1 MGRTSWP
8 DENSRILLNILN
20 EEKNRGVS
28 KFNWG
33 NIAKKFNAQKECNV
47 TGKQVQNHYSDLKE
61 RYKGWE
67 ELQGLSGISFNPIT
81 KKVAVDEK
89 SLERYNAF
97 IERNAKY
104 GLKIIRGE
112 LANIDEMSKLFDG
125 KFAHGVGGCFSPAM
139 AKGPSYLSR
148 QIEDL
153 TNDETSQD
161 NEVSGDDEFKETMFD
176 DEHKA
181 PPTLVDQKVFVGTS
195 RKRKVEEPISPE
207 ERKRRET
214 SFDRVIALLM
224 DNVRR
229 ASIIIA
235 LEELR
240 RSLVPSDANLMI
252 ERNLLVDGKYIK
264 VDEQIGICLYILAK
278 GSSYR
283 DVADRFKHSISTICV
298 YFKKVLDALVI
309 LSHDIIRPHR
319 DLLEV
324 PPEVENN
331 SLYWPYFKDAI
342 GAIDGTHIE
351 AVISDRTGTPFRN
364 RNGRKT
370 WNVLGCCSFDRI
382 FTFINVGWE
391 GSAHDLT
398 VWRDSLTASKY
409 VFPHP
414 PEEKVEGV
422 LKTMP
427 QMLPKY
433 QMSIIVSCFTLH
445 NFIRMHK
452 LGIPIVQHDAVIGR
466 TDTNLDDKDRMSLM
480 SKVRM
485 DIAKAIWKDNN
496 PEEHEDGVSQ
506 NDNEEEHMEV
516 DDPNN

>member
-28 KFNWG
+28 KFHWG

-81 KKVAVDEK
+81 KKIV
-89 SLERYNAF
+89 
-97 IERNAKY
+97 RNGKY

-125 KFAHGVGGCFSPAM
+125 KFAHGVGGCFSPTL

-153 TNDETSQD
+153 TNDDTSQD

-195 RKRKVEEPISPE
+195 RKRKAEEPISPE

-214 SFDRVIALLM
+214 SFDRVIALLSGTG
-224 DNVRR
+224 V
-229 ASIIIA
+229 
-235 LEELR
+235 
-240 RSLVPSDANLMI
+240 
-252 ERNLLVDGKYIK
+252 
-264 VDEQIGICLYILAK
+264 
-278 GSSYR
+278 GSSSKQPSTAEMVS
-283 DVADRFKHSISTICV
+283 DELTKMKVAEESGDA
-298 YFKKVLDALVI
+298 YFVSA
-309 LSHDIIRPHR
+309 
-319 DLLEV
+319 
-324 PPEVENN
+324 
-331 SLYWPYFKDAI
+331 DAI

-364 RNGRKT
+364 PNGRKT
-370 WNVLGCCSFDRI
+370 WNVLGCCSFDKI

-414 PEEKVEGV
+414 PKGKYYLVDSGYLNTIGYLPPICDPNVRFHLPEFKHGPPIGMLEHFNYRHSSLRMKVECAFGQLKKRWKV

-466 TDTNLDDKDRMSLM
+466 TDTNLDDKD
-480 SKVRM
+480 
-485 DIAKAIWKDNN
+485 
-496 PEEHEDGVSQ
+496 
-506 NDNEEEHMEV
+506 
-516 DDPNN
+516 

>member
-1 MGRTSWP
+1 
-8 DENSRILLNILN
+8 
-20 EEKNRGVS
+20 
-28 KFNWG
+28 
-33 NIAKKFNAQKECNV
+33 
-47 TGKQVQNHYSDLKE
+47 
-61 RYKGWE
+61 
-67 ELQGLSGISFNPIT
+67 
-81 KKVAVDEK
+81 
-89 SLERYNAF
+89 
-97 IERNAKY
+97 
-104 GLKIIRGE
+104 
-112 LANIDEMSKLFDG
+112 
-125 KFAHGVGGCFSPAM
+125 
-139 AKGPSYLSR
+139 
-148 QIEDL
+148 
-153 TNDETSQD
+153 
-161 NEVSGDDEFKETMFD
+161 
-176 DEHKA
+176 
-181 PPTLVDQKVFVGTS
+181 
-195 RKRKVEEPISPE
+195 
-207 ERKRRET
+207 
-214 SFDRVIALLM
+214 M

-240 RSLVPSDANLMI
+240 RSLVPSDASIQRTSSSRRPRRERGESGAEYIHRLLNENATSCFEQLRLDRVMFLQLVDLMI

-298 YFKKVLDALVI
+298 YFKKVLDVLVI

-324 PPEVENN
+324 PPEVENY

-370 WNVLGCCSFDRI
+370 LNMMGCCSFDRI

-414 PEEKVEGV
+414 PEGKYYLVDSGYLNTIGYLSPICDPNVRSHLPEFKHEPPIGMVEHFNYRHSSLRMKVECSFGQLKKRWKV

-452 LGIPIVQHDAVIGR
+452 LGMPIVQHDAVIGR

-485 DIAKAIWKDNN
+485 DIAEAIWKDNN
-496 PEEHEDGVSQ
+496 PEEHEDGVPQ